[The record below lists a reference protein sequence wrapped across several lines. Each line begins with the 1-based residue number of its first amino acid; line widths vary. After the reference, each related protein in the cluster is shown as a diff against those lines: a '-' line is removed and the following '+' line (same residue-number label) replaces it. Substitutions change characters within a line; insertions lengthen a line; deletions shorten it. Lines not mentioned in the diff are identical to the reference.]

1 MKILLFFSRI
11 ALICNICFIFAEI
24 MRYTRSLQLNPLYST
39 VVILGYIS
47 LLLNI
52 LLAIVALVLLV
63 SKKSI
68 PGAVPRWLLIT
79 NFLFLVVQVF
89 VFLG

>member
-11 ALICNICFIFAEI
+11 ALICNICFILAEI
-24 MRYTRSLQLNPLYST
+24 MRYTADLRLNPLYST
-39 VVILGYIS
+39 VVVLGYIS
-47 LLLNI
+47 LLLNTV
-52 LLAIVALVLLV
+52 LAIIAMVFLIL
-63 SKKSI
+63 KKSI
-68 PGAVPRWLLIT
+68 LNAIPRWLLIT